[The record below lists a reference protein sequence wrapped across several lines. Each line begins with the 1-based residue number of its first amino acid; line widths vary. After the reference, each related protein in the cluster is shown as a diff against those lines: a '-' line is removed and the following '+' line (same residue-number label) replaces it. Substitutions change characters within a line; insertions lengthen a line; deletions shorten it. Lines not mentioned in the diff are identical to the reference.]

1 MNYQNKTREELIE
14 ELEQLNEVKKE
25 FEKTELELEQRT
37 FELDVRLKELQCL
50 FNISKLVDNH
60 DIEFEEL
67 IQGIVDLIPSGWQ
80 YPEITYSRAVI
91 DHKQYTTFN
100 YRETEWREQCDLA
113 PENKKTGFLEVG
125 YLEATPR
132 IDGGYFLKEE
142 RSMLKALGEQIER
155 IIERKRKEDQL
166 KYYATVDTMTGVL
179 NRRTGLAVLEEQMKL
194 IQRKKDI
201 LSVCFLD
208 ADNLKYVNDTYSHE
222 EGDDLITIITDII
235 RSSVRRSDTLC
246 RLGGDEF
253 LIILP
258 ECTETQ
264 AEELW
269 SKIEKKINTFNK
281 NGQKPY
287 LISLSHGCAQFHWE
301 ENPLREKLLAAADK
315 KMYEEKSKKKKK

>member
-1 MNYQNKTREELIE
+1 MDYRNKTREELIQE
-14 ELEQLNEVKKE
+14 IEQLNEIKKDH
-25 FEKTELELEQRT
+25 EKTELELEQRT

-60 DIEFEEL
+60 DIPSEEL

-91 DHKQYTTFN
+91 ENKQYTTGN
-100 YRETEWREQCDLA
+100 YRETEWKEHCELIVDS
-113 PENKKTGFLEVG
+113 KKAGFLEVG

-142 RSMLKALGEQIER
+142 RSMLRALGEQIER
-155 IIERKRKEDQL
+155 IIEHKRREDQL
-166 KYYATVDTMTGVL
+166 TYYATVDTMTGVL

-194 IQRKKDI
+194 IQREKGI

-235 RSSVRRSDTLC
+235 RSSIRRSDTLC

-258 ECTETQ
+258 ECSENE
-264 AEELW
+264 AEDLW
-269 SKIEKKINTFNK
+269 NKIDKKITTFNK

-287 LISLSHGCAQFHWE
+287 LISLSHGCAQFQWE
-301 ENPLREKLLAAADK
+301 ENPLGEKLLAAADK
-315 KMYEEKSKKKKK
+315 KMYEEKSKKKKQ